1 MTTNELL
8 RLYKEV
14 SNLKELDMSDFVNER
29 LDAVLNDYVKSL
41 DKNCRNIYNS
51 NIITVVKEIGRSG
64 KLS

>member
-41 DKNCRNIYNS
+41 DKNCRTIYNS